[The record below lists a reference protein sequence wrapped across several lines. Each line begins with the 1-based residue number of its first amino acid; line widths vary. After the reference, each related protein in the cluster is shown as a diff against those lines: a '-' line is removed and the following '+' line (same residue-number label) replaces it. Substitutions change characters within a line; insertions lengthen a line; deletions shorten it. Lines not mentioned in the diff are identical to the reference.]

1 MAYELEK
8 LLAKKFISRQNPM
21 AQQMTS
27 ISYQPVHRAWTRA
40 DLTDHLSGA
49 KTYGHYLVSE
59 QSECKLFCLD
69 VDIKQ
74 GEGYLPTLPIDYKDN
89 TADKATEEWERSFQ
103 KRNLRKSWLDRKDQS
118 RGWTKF
124 QLRMIAGKA
133 AQLIWDELAIPVAV
147 ASSGSKG
154 VHIYGFTGLVPAA
167 DAREAGL
174 LVLELMTE
182 WKLSKGNSTFD
193 CSNTDPMTG
202 FPNFDIEV
210 YPKQE
215 TLGEGQ
221 LGNLLRLPMGV
232 NKKAPKNPTFFLDL
246 RAPMGEWRERPWNE
260 ALSDQNPWG

>member
-1 MAYELEK
+1 MAHELEK
-8 LLAKKFISRQNPM
+8 LLARKFISRQNPM

-59 QSECKLFCLD
+59 ASECKLFCLD

-74 GEGYLPTLPIDYKDN
+74 GDGFLPTAGWPLDTDPTSVQD
-89 TADKATEEWERSFQ
+89 WQRSFQ
-103 KRNLRKSWLDRKDQS
+103 KQNLRKAWLDRKNKS
-118 RGWTKF
+118 RSWTKM
-124 QLRMIAGKA
+124 QLRLIAGKA
-133 AQLIWDELAIPVAV
+133 AQLIWDELAIPLAV

-174 LVLELMTE
+174 LVLELMQE

-193 CSNTDPMTG
+193 CSNTDPVTG

-246 RAPMGEWRERPWNE
+246 RAPMGEWRERPWAE
-260 ALSDQNPWG
+260 ALSDQNPWS